1 MNSEKT
7 DSFWKA
13 FASVSFLIMVAVNGL
28 ANALPING
36 IQTGQVSDAYPNLF
50 APAGVTFAIWGV
62 IYLLLALYTLYQ
74 YGVLREQ
81 GSKEAEVRE
90 DRVRRLFAISSAANT
105 AWIFAWHYRMIA
117 LSLGLIV
124 SILICL
130 ILVNLELS
138 GHLLSGR
145 QRFFLRLPFSIY
157 FGWITVAAIANAT
170 TLLVDLQWRRF
181 GLPEEAWTV
190 IILLTGMLIGLVT
203 MLRNRNGAY
212 GLVLIWAYSG
222 ILLKHISA
230 TGFSGQ
236 YTAVIY
242 TALFCILFYIAGEVW
257 LLRKFRKEAW

>member
-1 MNSEKT
+1 MSNQYSNSL
-7 DSFWKA
+7 WKA
-13 FASVSFLIMVAVNGL
+13 FAAISFLVMVVVNGL

-50 APAGVTFAIWGV
+50 APAGVTFAIWGL

-74 YGVLREQ
+74 YGLLRGQ
-81 GSKEAEVRE
+81 DSKETEVRE
-90 DRVRRLFAISSAANT
+90 DRVRRLFAISSVANT
-105 AWIFAWHYRMIA
+105 AWIFAWHYRMIV

-130 ILVNLELS
+130 ILINLELT
-138 GHLLSGR
+138 GHPLSGR

-157 FGWITVAAIANAT
+157 FGWITVATIANAT
-170 TLLVDLQWRRF
+170 TLLVDLRWRGF
-181 GLPEEAWTV
+181 GLAEEVWTV
-190 IILLTGMLIGLVT
+190 IILLTGMLIGLAT

-212 GLVLIWAYSG
+212 GLVLIWAYCG
-222 ILLKHISA
+222 ILLKHMSEA
-230 TGFSGQ
+230 GFSGQ

-242 TALFCILFYIAGEVW
+242 AALFCILVYGAGEAW